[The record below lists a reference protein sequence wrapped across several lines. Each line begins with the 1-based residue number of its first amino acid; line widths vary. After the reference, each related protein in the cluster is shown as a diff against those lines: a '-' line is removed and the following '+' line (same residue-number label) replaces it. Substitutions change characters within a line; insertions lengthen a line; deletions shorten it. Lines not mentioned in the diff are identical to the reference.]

1 MAKVKI
7 CGLAN
12 YNDALNATN
21 LGADFL
27 GFHFIKESPKK
38 VSEKLIAGIVSKLPP
53 FVTPVGVFLGQEEN
67 VIYKTVKKCGLKN
80 IQFNGSE
87 TADFCKSVREK
98 LGVKVFKYFKLE
110 GDENALLKLQLY
122 SEKVDYFVIDVSY
135 VDVDTVKYNYELV
148 SKAADL
154 KVPLFISGNIKPE
167 EVKEVLSSAS
177 PFGLDADTGIERL
190 PKRKDY
196 DKMNTFIRY
205 AHGLK

>member
-12 YNDALNATN
+12 YNDALDATN

-38 VSEKLIAGIVSKLPP
+38 VSEKLVSSIVSKLPP
-53 FVTPVGVFLGQEEN
+53 FAGTVGVFADEDLKT
-67 VIYKTVKKCGLKN
+67 VLKTVKKCALKN
-80 IQFNGSE
+80 AQFNGSE
-87 TADFCKSVREK
+87 TPQFCKSAREE

-110 GDENALLKLQLY
+110 IGEDLPSKLRPY
-122 SEKVDYFVIDVSY
+122 TDCADYFVVDVSY
-135 VDVDTVKYNYELV
+135 NGGGTLKYDYEQA
-148 SKAADL
+148 SKAAGL
-154 KVPLFISGNIKPE
+154 NVPLFLSGALTPE
-167 EVKEVLSSAS
+167 DVKEALDKAS

-196 DKMNTFIRY
+196 DKMNSFIRY
-205 AHGLK
+205 THGLK